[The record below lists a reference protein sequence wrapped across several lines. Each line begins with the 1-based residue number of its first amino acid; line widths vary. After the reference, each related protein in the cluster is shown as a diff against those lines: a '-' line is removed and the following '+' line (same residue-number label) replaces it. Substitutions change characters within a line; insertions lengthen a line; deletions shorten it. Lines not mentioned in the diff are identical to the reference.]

1 MADSKSA
8 LNMGGSSTAA
18 FVVDITGS
26 IQDMRQS
33 LNLAVQ
39 EVRNLNQ
46 ALQTTKSLVSGIQLP
61 SAGGGQSGGWS
72 TNQVAPNPK
81 FSPPSQA
88 PVALNAPNQNRGGNA
103 GGSYSGG
110 GYSSGPSSNVV
121 AAGPGGGGNDFTGNT
136 NLSDFVSKYGGGTLF
151 ASSLASGALKSPAD
165 TVEAQLLMQ
174 RSSYFSGG
182 RANYADIN
190 KLQTNMGYA
199 GSQVNDMDN
208 MRALAAAQAAGITGP
223 NITQA
228 GGNYGSVAMG
238 VAAASNLVPG
248 IGTEGTMR
256 AFASMQQGKN
266 VNMLR
271 GIGIRLRDEQGNLK
285 PPNMIIEDLWA
296 KICRD
301 YSGAYGAGKKPSE
314 REVLIGLQP
323 GNSIDSMLD
332 QYFGN
337 DPMAK
342 QLIANGLLF
351 KAKGGKEM
359 TKEALAQL
367 GGTTEASNTYF
378 GTQAESGRGLG
389 NVAAAGASGYTSAA
403 KELLGMSKRINDN
416 FTVALQG
423 LTYMNAAA
431 LTYLGAGGD
440 ALKKVMEFLMI
451 RGVLG
456 GASGAGGGLP
466 GLPGLIKPKASG
478 GPVDGAMPYIVGEK
492 GPELFVP
499 KKDGTI
505 IPNHELGPFRHHG
518 GSVKAK
524 GADMTKNSWAKS
536 VLAGLGA
543 KATPDN
549 ISAMMSWMASEGG
562 HWNNSAGYNP
572 LNTTY
577 DMPGSSLMDAG
588 PGRDHG
594 VRHYNSW
601 QQGIDATIKT
611 LTGNKADQRGYS
623 TIVDLL
629 KSGAKKDEIMSAVY
643 KSSWGT
649 GKGSGSSFGS
659 SDFWTNLLGPDAAKQ
674 LEEMNKAFSGFNSA
688 FANTSSSGG
697 GWGALGSSVSVAGAG
712 GKTAII
718 NINGAQDSKTI
729 TDQVIAELRKQGFLE
744 KAGKK

>member
-1 MADSKSA
+1 VADSKSA

-46 ALQTTKSLVSGIQLP
+46 ALQTTKSLVNGIQLP

-72 TNQVAPNPK
+72 TNQIAPNPK
-81 FSPPSQA
+81 FSSPSQA

-103 GGSYSGG
+103 GSGYSGG

-121 AAGPGGGGNDFTGNT
+121 APGPSGGGNDFTGNT
-136 NLSDFVSKYGGGTLF
+136 NLSDFIGKFGGGTLF
-151 ASSLASGALKSPAD
+151 ASSLISGATKSPAD

-182 RANYADIN
+182 KAGYNDIN

-285 PPNMIIEDLWA
+285 PPNQIIEDLWA

-323 GNSIDSMLD
+323 GNSLDSMLD

-367 GGTTEASNTYF
+367 GGTTEASNTF
-378 GTQAESGRGLG
+378 FNTQAESGRGLG
-389 NVAAAGASGYTSAA
+389 GVAAAGASGYVDAA
-403 KELLGMSKRINDN
+403 KMLLGVSKNINDHLMD
-416 FTVALQG
+416 ALQMVTKTNAFT
-423 LTYMNAAA
+423 LTM
-431 LTYLGAGGD
+431 LGAGGQ
-440 ALKKVMEFLMI
+440 ALRKILELV
-451 RGVLG
+451 
-456 GASGAGGGLP
+456 AGISA
-466 GLPGLIKPKASG
+466 IKGKASG
-478 GPVDGAMPYIVGEK
+478 GSVDNQKPYIVGEK
-492 GPELFVP
+492 GPEFFIP
-499 KKDGTI
+499 KTDGVI
-505 IPNHELGPFRHHG
+505 IPNHLMG
-518 GSVKAK
+518 
-524 GADMTKNSWAKS
+524 TKNRHEGGGVHGAHPAGKTYKGEQLKTLLQQAGFSGSGLENAMDIVKMESGGRSNAEGDKGITDEKWDYSIGLFQIRSLKDWKKYNDPKREPTHLYDPLENAKEAYKIS
-536 VLAGLGA
+536 NGGTDWSAWQKASQKLGLG
-543 KATPDN
+543 N
-549 ISAMMSWMASEGG
+549 GNF
-562 HWNNSAGYNP
+562 NN
-572 LNTTY
+572 
-577 DMPGSSLMDAG
+577 DF
-588 PGRDHG
+588 
-594 VRHYNSW
+594 
-601 QQGIDATIKT
+601 
-611 LTGNKADQRGYS
+611 LTK
-623 TIVDLL
+623 
-629 KSGAKKDEIMSAVY
+629 
-643 KSSWGT
+643 
-649 GKGSGSSFGS
+649 
-659 SDFWTNLLGPDAAKQ
+659 LLGPDAAKQ
-674 LEEMNKAFSGFNSA
+674 LEEMNKAFSSFNSSYGSNA
-688 FANTSSSGG
+688 SAGG
-697 GWGALGSSVSVAGAG
+697 GWGGSSSSVSVGGSG

-718 NINGAQDSKTI
+718 NINGAQDAKSI
-729 TDQVIAELRKQGFLE
+729 TDQVIAELKKQGFLE

>member
-103 GGSYSGG
+103 GGGYSGG

-136 NLSDFVSKYGGGTLF
+136 NLSDFLSKYGGGTLF
-151 ASSLASGALKSPAD
+151 ASTLASGALKSPAD

-199 GSQVNDMDN
+199 GSPVNDMDN
-208 MRALAAAQAAGITGP
+208 MRALAAAQSAGITGP

-256 AFASMQQGKN
+256 AYASMQQGKN

-451 RGVLG
+451 RGALG
-456 GASGAGGGLP
+456 GAGGAGGGLP

-524 GADMTKNSWAKS
+524 GADMTKNSWARS
-536 VLAGLGA
+536 VLSGLGA

-588 PGRDHG
+588 PGRAAG
-594 VRHYNSW
+594 VRHYNNW

-659 SDFWTNLLGPDAAKQ
+659 SDFWTSLLGPDAAKQ

>member
-46 ALQTTKSLVSGIQLP
+46 ALQTTKSLVNGIQLP

-72 TNQVAPNPK
+72 TNQIAPNPK
-81 FSPPSQA
+81 FSSPSQA

-103 GGSYSGG
+103 GSGYSGG

-121 AAGPGGGGNDFTGNT
+121 APGPSGGGNDFTGNT
-136 NLSDFVSKYGGGTLF
+136 NLSDFIGKFGGGTLF
-151 ASSLASGALKSPAD
+151 ASSLISGATKSPAD

-182 RANYADIN
+182 KAGYNDIN

-285 PPNMIIEDLWA
+285 PPNQIIEDLWA

-323 GNSIDSMLD
+323 GNSLDSMLD

-367 GGTTEASNTYF
+367 GGTTEASNTF
-378 GTQAESGRGLG
+378 FNTQAESGRGLG
-389 NVAAAGASGYTSAA
+389 GVAAAGASGYVDAA
-403 KELLGMSKRINDN
+403 KMLLGVSKNINDHLMD
-416 FTVALQG
+416 ALQMVTKTNAFT
-423 LTYMNAAA
+423 LTM
-431 LTYLGAGGD
+431 LGAGGQ
-440 ALKKVMEFLMI
+440 ALRKILELV
-451 RGVLG
+451 
-456 GASGAGGGLP
+456 AGISA
-466 GLPGLIKPKASG
+466 IKGKASG
-478 GPVDGAMPYIVGEK
+478 GSVDNQKPYIVGEK
-492 GPELFVP
+492 GPEFFIP
-499 KKDGTI
+499 KTDGVI
-505 IPNHELGPFRHHG
+505 IPNHLMG
-518 GSVKAK
+518 
-524 GADMTKNSWAKS
+524 TKNRHEGGGVHGAHPAGKTYKGEQLKTLLQQAGFSGSGLENAMDIVKMESGGRSNAEGDKGITDEKWDYSIGLFQIRSLKDWKKYNDPKREPTHLYDPLENAKEAYKIS
-536 VLAGLGA
+536 NGGTDWSAWQKASQKLGLG
-543 KATPDN
+543 N
-549 ISAMMSWMASEGG
+549 GNF
-562 HWNNSAGYNP
+562 NN
-572 LNTTY
+572 
-577 DMPGSSLMDAG
+577 DF
-588 PGRDHG
+588 
-594 VRHYNSW
+594 
-601 QQGIDATIKT
+601 
-611 LTGNKADQRGYS
+611 LTK
-623 TIVDLL
+623 
-629 KSGAKKDEIMSAVY
+629 
-643 KSSWGT
+643 
-649 GKGSGSSFGS
+649 
-659 SDFWTNLLGPDAAKQ
+659 LLGPDAAKQ
-674 LEEMNKAFSGFNSA
+674 LEEMNKAFSSFNSSYGSNA
-688 FANTSSSGG
+688 SAGG
-697 GWGALGSSVSVAGAG
+697 GWGGSSSSVSVGGSG

-718 NINGAQDSKTI
+718 NINGAQDAKSI
-729 TDQVIAELRKQGFLE
+729 TDQVIAELKKQGFLE